1 MKTLIILAFAVL
13 ATGCA
18 TKTPPAKFTL
28 SCAII
33 GERMECVEV
42 SPADDLTFEEDPRD
56 LQCLERAVI
65 DNTIY
70 CKGE

>member
-1 MKTLIILAFAVL
+1 MKTLIVLAFAVL

-42 SPADDLTFEEDPRD
+42 SPADDLTFEENSRD
-56 LQCLERAVI
+56 VNCLERTIVG
-65 DNTIY
+65 NTIY